1 MPCRSVARAALCGHP
16 GFAWPGSDHPNEA
29 WWSHQVCCAKA
40 EIVDKSKESCANPFE
55 RYYTFDRGAEE
66 DLLCVRNSIV
76 QLREPPYLLLG
87 KDVHRMITA
96 YIEVRQPY
104 WRFQPDNWITYHSF
118 TILEIDGGAMFMLVE
133 RKTDLLEMVIGD
145 SGIPLQ
151 IMKAF
156 RAHGGGRNPSLC
168 IDQPRMELQTRITVH
183 QLLEWID
190 GPVEESWQHYD
201 MLNANCQHFSTAL
214 HEFLTE
220 PYVSSRA
227 LNMMVNGLPDNREF
241 VQAAI
246 REDWHSLKYAA
257 PEFRRDRIVV
267 LNALEQ
273 DGRALRY
280 AAIGLRLDREVVLAA
295 VRQNGYALPYVEG
308 HLRQDKEVVMAAVQ
322 QRGHVLCYAAEEHR
336 RDRSVALK
344 AVKQDAY
351 ALRYVAG
358 QLKWDVEVL
367 LCAAWQNPIAVARM
381 PLCC

>member
-1 MPCRSVARAALCGHP
+1 MAACRSLARAALCGQP
-16 GFAWPGSDHPNEA
+16 GSAWSGSDHPNEA
-29 WWSHQVCCAKA
+29 WWTHQVCCAKA
-40 EIVDKSKESCANPFE
+40 EIVDKKEPSSSVCE
-55 RYYTFDRGAEE
+55 RYYTFDRGAAEG
-66 DLLCVRNSIV
+66 LLCVRNSIV

-87 KDVHRMITA
+87 RDAHRMITA
-96 YIEVRQPY
+96 YMEVRQPY
-104 WRFQPDNWITYHSF
+104 WRLQPNNWITYHSF
-118 TILEIDGGAMFMLVE
+118 TILEIDGGVLFMLIE
-133 RKTDLLEMVIGD
+133 RKTDLLEIVIGD
-145 SGIPLQ
+145 PGIPLQ

-168 IDQPRMELQTRITVH
+168 IDQPRKKLQTRVSVH

-201 MLNANCQHFSTAL
+201 MLSANCQHFSTAL
-214 HEFLTE
+214 HDFLTE
-220 PYVSSRA
+220 PYVATRA
-227 LNMMVNGLPDNREF
+227 SNIMVNGLPDNRDF

-246 REDWHSLKYAA
+246 RKDWHSLKYAA
-257 PEFRRDRIVV
+257 PQFREDRIVV

-280 AAIGLRLDREVVLAA
+280 AHIGLRLDREVVLAA
-295 VRQNGYALPYVEG
+295 VQQNGYALPYVEG

-322 QRGHVLCYAAEEHR
+322 QRGQVLCYAAEKHR

-358 QLKWDVEVL
+358 KLKWDAEVL
-367 LCAAWQNPIAVARM
+367 LRATLQNPFAVARM
-381 PLCC
+381 PLC